1 MPYKGVVQD
10 VRRALKGE
18 KPKRMPFFACSE
30 EFDVRAAGEVYEKY
44 CADSKVMAKVQS
56 AVVDRFGYD
65 WTWLQV
71 DDCIIFELLG
81 VGVVGQ
87 GNILRATKDYRPAT
101 RATLNALK
109 KPKVKK
115 DGRCPVLL
123 DAIKR
128 MKDKYGDT
136 LMVVGRTEG
145 PFSSVGLLYGIEATN
160 FLLFEDPALLK
171 DTMKFFTDVQTE
183 FGLAQFE
190 AGADA
195 LWYGDCNASSHLMS
209 LRTYQDMVVAPL
221 GEVAHAYRKA
231 GGITILHASE
241 EKPDYARVMAES
253 GVDIVSIGPGGNL
266 AECHAAIAGKAA
278 VIGNVDP
285 IGQLMNGTPASVAK
299 QVEGILRTVSVKGG
313 HLINSGEMVPRDCP
327 ERNIQAFG
335 DTVRDVWPKLVK

>member
-1 MPYKGVVQD
+1 
-10 VRRALKGE
+10 
-18 KPKRMPFFACSE
+18 
-30 EFDVRAAGEVYEKY
+30 
-44 CADSKVMAKVQS
+44 MAKVQS
-56 AVVDRFGYD
+56 AAVDRMGYD

-71 DDCIIFELLG
+71 DDCILFEQLG

-101 RATLNALK
+101 RATLNSLK
-109 KPKVKK
+109 KPNVKK
-115 DGRCPVLL
+115 SGRCPVLL

-160 FLLFEDPALLK
+160 FLLFEDRALLA
-171 DTMKFFTDVQTE
+171 DTTKFFVDLQTE
-183 FGLAQFE
+183 FGLAQFA

-209 LRTYQDMVVAPL
+209 LQTYREVVAGPL
-221 GEVAHAYRKA
+221 GEVAQAYRKA

-253 GVDIVSIGPGGNL
+253 GVDVVSIGPGGNL
-266 AECHAAIAGKAA
+266 AECHAAIAKKAA

-285 IGQLMNGTPASVAK
+285 IGQLMNGTPASVAA
-299 QVEGILRTVSVKGG
+299 QVEDILHTVSVKGG

-327 ERNIQAFG
+327 EANIRAFG
-335 DTVRDVWPKLVK
+335 ETVRALWPKLAR